1 MQGKNHVAL
10 ALAVPLTVAWLVNDP
25 TATLPGSAVG
35 WGALMVGSLAP
46 DIDGGGSIAYWGDFL
61 PRKVTP
67 PPLRAL
73 LNGVGKTVSDVVRS
87 IFGHRQALHWP
98 SWGLFVAAAGS
109 VLGVEW
115 LLWFGLG
122 YLLHIFGDSLTK
134 SGVPLFGPFST
145 RDISFTPMITGSMVE
160 TLFGALL
167 WLFVGW
173 HASLALMSVP
183 YNDWLYQLL
192 LRFGGEFVR

>member
-10 ALAVPLTVAWLVNDP
+10 ALAVPLAVAWLVDNS
-25 TATLPGSAVG
+25 TATLPGSAAAWAG
-35 WGALMVGSLAP
+35 LMVGSLAP
-46 DIDGGGSIAYWGDFL
+46 DIDGGGSIAYWGDLL

-73 LNGVGKTVSDVVRS
+73 LNGVGKMVSDVIRS

-98 SWGLFVAAAGS
+98 SWGFIIAGAGFMAG
-109 VLGVEW
+109 LDW

-134 SGVPLFGPFST
+134 SGVPLFGPLST
-145 RDISFTPMITGSMVE
+145 RDISFSPMITGSVLE

-173 HASLALMSVP
+173 RALAVLP
-183 YNDWLYQLL
+183 HKDWIYQLL
-192 LRFGGEFVR
+192 FRFGGEFLR